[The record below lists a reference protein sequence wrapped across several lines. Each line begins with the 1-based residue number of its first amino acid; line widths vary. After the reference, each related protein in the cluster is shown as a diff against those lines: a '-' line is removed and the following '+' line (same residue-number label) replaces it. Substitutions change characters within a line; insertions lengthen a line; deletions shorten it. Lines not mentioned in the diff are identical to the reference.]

1 MQEYKILVVDDEQ
14 DFVNSLTDRLE
25 LRKMKAEVAL
35 NGDEALKKVKDE
47 EPEVMV
53 LDLKMPGMD
62 GLEVLQRVKGAYPTT
77 QVIIL
82 TGHSTPETQEKAR
95 KMGAYAYLEKP
106 VEMDSLMETINRAYS
121 NFKRVVHNVDTA
133 LIAATMAESG
143 ELDMAREIMEKETIK

>member
-14 DFVNSLTDRLE
+14 DFVQSLTDRLE
-25 LRKMKAEVAL
+25 LRKMKAEVAM
-35 NGDEALKKVKDE
+35 NGEEALKKVGDE

-62 GLEVLQRVKGAYPTT
+62 GLEVLQRVKNAYPTT

-82 TGHSTPETQEKAR
+82 TGHGSPEAKDKAR

-106 VEMDSLMETINRAYS
+106 VEMDSLMETINRAYN
-121 NFKRVVHNVDTA
+121 NFKRVKHNVDTA
-133 LIAATMAESG
+133 LMAASMAEAG
-143 ELDMAREIMEKETIK
+143 EVDMARRVMVEEFEE